1 MTDDDFLD
9 QEPHDALAF
18 ADIEVCTFS
27 RNRPRNADSVSASR
41 R

>member
-1 MTDDDFLD
+1 MANRGAVMTDDDFLD

-27 RNRPRNADSVSASR
+27 RNRPRKC
-41 R
+41 